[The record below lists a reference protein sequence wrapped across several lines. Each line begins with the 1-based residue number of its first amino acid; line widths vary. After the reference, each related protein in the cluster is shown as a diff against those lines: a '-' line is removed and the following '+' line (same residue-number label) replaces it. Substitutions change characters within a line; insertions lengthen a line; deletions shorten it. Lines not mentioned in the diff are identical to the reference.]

1 MTLLMLKFLPVQ
13 HLGYWLYD
21 DDHWHVDFDHAAF
34 VCDPI
39 SNPDEMRTLCS
50 VVQGSTDINNFLYQ
64 TFCNIVSTSTDITL
78 GTDRE
83 QLFRRLHKTRI
94 SQSIRG
100 EFASL

>member
-13 HLGYWLYD
+13 HLGYN
-21 DDHWHVDFDHAAF
+21 
-34 VCDPI
+34 DPFI

-78 GTDRE
+78 GIQYRLVIVTYHGL
-83 QLFRRLHKTRI
+83 LFV
-94 SQSIRG
+94 SIIFSYG
-100 EFASL
+100 GLMH